1 MAMVMKALWS
11 VSYLLNLLCLMLIIL
26 KFSKQHGKDF
36 DISNAQVKTC
46 SRGSRLHCYYKV
58 IQFRWHDK
66 NGFSNDT
73 YTIQQFCPLLIY
85 KKAVTNTPSII
96 LLTLKLYP
104 QTKRKER
111 YLKPKAF
118 HTTINKFGS

>member
-1 MAMVMKALWS
+1 MEKILTFQMLKWKLVAEALDYT
-11 VSYLLNLLCLMLIIL
+11 V
-26 KFSKQHGKDF
+26 
-36 DISNAQVKTC
+36 TT
-46 SRGSRLHCYYKV
+46 YKV
-58 IQFRWHDK
+58 IEFRWHDK
-66 NGFSNDT
+66 NGFSNGT